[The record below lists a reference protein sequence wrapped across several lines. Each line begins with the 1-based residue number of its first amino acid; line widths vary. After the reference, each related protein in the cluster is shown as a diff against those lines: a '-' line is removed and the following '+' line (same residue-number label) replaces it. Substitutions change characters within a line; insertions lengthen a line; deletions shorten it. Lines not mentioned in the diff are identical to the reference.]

1 MKVHIK
7 GSSTAVNLSKS
18 DFLASGGEGSV
29 YVKGDTAF
37 KIYTDPKKMIPE
49 GKIAELASVSDPN
62 VIRPRDVICDEK
74 GKSLGYTM
82 RYVSDT
88 LALCQ
93 LFPRSFR
100 EREGLDHGKVVSLVQ
115 SMRKNVGDI
124 HKAGVL
130 IVDLNEMNVLVSS
143 DFKQAYWIDVD
154 SYQTKHYPAT
164 AIMPSVRDPLT
175 ANGDFTELSD
185 WFSFGIL
192 AFQLFIGIHP
202 FKGKH
207 PTLKGME
214 DRMKAGISIFDPNVS
229 VPKVCYPLDVIPEAY
244 RSWFK
249 AVFQDKKRVAPPT
262 DLMAVINVAAQ
273 VRTLIS
279 SGHLDVKKVTEWKN
293 AVLRYFYHTNDY
305 NQVVQTSDGQIV
317 VGSATPLTGI
327 TDPVEVGYTPVGGT
341 PVIARIDRTTCGPG
355 GTCLSGVCQAGCANQ
370 VVLWAAGAEI
380 PFVSRA
386 DELASYDGRL
396 YIRNRDRVLE
406 VLLTETQ
413 HADGRPKILAST
425 RELTTVMERASRLFR
440 GGVLQDML
448 GSTFVSLFPRSKA
461 SYQVRVP
468 ELDGRKIVDAR
479 FDGGVFM
486 AVAAKNGKYS
496 RFIFRFADDYQSY
509 DVREVEDITPS
520 ELNFVTL
527 DSGVCVCLTE
537 DENLEL
543 FSAKKGSASTKVVED
558 KMLGGD
564 MRLVKRAG
572 RLGFIRGDAFFEMRM
587 K

>member
-1 MKVHIK
+1 MKVLIK
-7 GSSTAVNLSKS
+7 GSSTAINLSKG

-29 YVKGDTAF
+29 YVKGDVAY
-37 KIYTDPKKMIPE
+37 KIYTDPAKMIPE
-49 GKIAELASVSDPN
+49 GKIADLASISDPN
-62 VIRPRDVICDEK
+62 VIRPKDVICDER
-74 GKSLGYTM
+74 GKPLGYTM

-88 LALCQ
+88 MAMCQ

-100 EREGLDHGKVVSLVQ
+100 EREGLGHDKVIALVQ
-115 SMRKNVGDI
+115 SMRKNVADI

-143 DFKQAYWIDVD
+143 DFKQAFWIDVD

-175 ANGDFTELSD
+175 SHGDFTELSD

-207 PTLKGME
+207 PSIKSFE
-214 DRMKAGISIFDPNVS
+214 DRMKAGVSVFDSSVS
-229 VPKVCYPLDVIPEAY
+229 VPKVCYPMDVIPEAY

-249 AVFQDKKRVAPPT
+249 AVFQDKKRLPPPT
-262 DLMAVINVAAQ
+262 DLVAVVNLVQQ
-273 VRTLIS
+273 VRTMVSGGSLNIQKIS
-279 SGHLDVKKVTEWKN
+279 WIKE
-293 AVLRYFYHTNDY
+293 AIRQYFYHGNKSTE
-305 NQVVQTSDGQIV
+305 VIRAADGQV
-317 VGSATPLTGI
+317 W
-327 TDPVEVGYTPVGGT
+327 VGGVNVSALANVNDQIET
-341 PVIARIDRTTCGPG
+341 GYSPVQQLPVVARIERNTGQVA
-355 GTCLSGVCQAGCANQ
+355 LWSQAGD
-370 VVLWAAGAEI
+370 I

-406 VLLTETQ
+406 VILTETQ
-413 HADGRPKILAST
+413 HADGRAKIIAST
-425 RELTTVMERASRLFR
+425 RDLATVMERASKLFS

-461 SYQVRVP
+461 SYQVRIP
-468 ELDGRKIVDAR
+468 ELDTRKVMSAR
-479 FDGGVFM
+479 FDGGVLM

-520 ELNFVTL
+520 EPNFVTL

-543 FSAKKGSASTKVVED
+543 FSSKKGSAAVKVVED
-558 KMLGGD
+558 KVLGND
-564 MRLVKRAG
+564 MRLVKRNG
-572 RLGFIRGDAFFEMRM
+572 RLGFTRGETLFEMRM